1 MAVYTQIDDEM
12 LHGFLSDYHVGQPL
26 SFQGIAEGVENSNYL
41 LRTDQAHFIL
51 TLYEK
56 RVDADDLPFFIGLMQ
71 HLADKGIPCPLPVP
85 NKSGEMLSQLAG
97 RPAAMVTFLDGTT
110 AWFPNVSKCGEAGA
124 ALADLHLKSAGFH
137 GQRDNA
143 LGPAGWETLFSDITD
158 IADKLPAH
166 LPSNLLSETEKY
178 LKQIVADWPQDLP
191 RGIIHADLFPNNALF
206 VGDQLTGVIDFYFA
220 CRDIFA
226 YDLAVCL
233 NSWCFEKDNSFNITK
248 SKALVSGYQAARPL
262 GPDEI
267 EALPLL
273 CAGSALRFFLTRL
286 YDLINTPANALVK
299 PHDPMEYWSK
309 LRFHLAAPSASSYG
323 IGL

>member
-12 LHGFLSDYHVGQPL
+12 LYGFLSDYNVGQPL

-56 RVDADDLPFFIGLMQ
+56 RVDAADLPFFIGLMQ
-71 HLADKGIPCPLPVP
+71 HLADQGIPCPLPVP

-110 AWFPNVSKCGEAGA
+110 AWFPNVAKCAEAGT
-124 ALADLHLKSAGFH
+124 ALANLHLKSAGFE
-137 GQRDNA
+137 GQRANA
-143 LGPAGWETLFSDITD
+143 LGPSGWQQLFSDITQ
-158 IADKLPAH
+158 IADQLPAH
-166 LPSNLLSETEKY
+166 LPANLLRETEKT
-178 LKQIVADWPQDLP
+178 LHHIIQKWPTDLP
-191 RGIIHADLFPNNALF
+191 AGIIHADLFPNNALF
-206 VGDQLTGVIDFYFA
+206 VGDKLTGVIDFYFA

-248 SKALVSGYQAARPL
+248 SKALVSGYQEMRPL
-262 GPDEI
+262 NEAEI
-267 EALPLL
+267 DALPIL

-286 YDLINTPANALVK
+286 YDLINTPADALVK